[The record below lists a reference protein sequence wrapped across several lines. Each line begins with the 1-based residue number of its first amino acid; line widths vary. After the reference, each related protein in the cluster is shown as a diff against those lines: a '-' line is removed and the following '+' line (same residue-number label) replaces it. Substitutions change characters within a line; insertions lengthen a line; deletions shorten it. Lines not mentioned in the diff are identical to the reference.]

1 MSNPFKEYIIAQA
14 TKIMS
19 RTQQTFEGNLNIL
32 TFISSL
38 FSETLCCWPK
48 RYCFEGSNKHNF

>member
-14 TKIMS
+14 TKIML
-19 RTQQTFEGNLNIL
+19 RTQQTFEGNFNIL
-32 TFISSL
+32 KFISSL

-48 RYCFEGSNKHNF
+48 CN